1 MKKSKFLLLT
11 TLSPIISLPFL
22 SARLHHREKKQITK
36 WKKILR

>member
-22 SARLHHREKKQITK
+22 S
-36 WKKILR
+36 

>member
-22 SARLHHREKKQITK
+22 SC
-36 WKKILR
+36 